1 MQAFTELSGPTLG
14 TWNAFWGAGLGASF
28 YILLRTQP
36 YLRDRAYDPRY
47 NAVYISRFITG
58 VIAGVILA
66 TAIGPALGKSLTSG
80 AGAALTPGVLAIVGG
95 FAAEAV
101 ELVLQ
106 RLVEILLAV
115 VRGDGS
121 AEVQAKL
128 SAAQRE
134 RNAKVDDQ
142 LTAAQSA
149 AVSGDLPEVRAAL
162 EKARKESRRLT

>member
-1 MQAFTELSGPTLG
+1 MELLQLNGSSLG
-14 TWNAFWGAGLGASF
+14 ALNAFWGAGLGASF

-36 YLRDRAYDPRY
+36 YLRDRSYDPRY

-66 TAIGPALGKSLTSG
+66 TAIGPALGKSLTTG

-106 RLVEILLAV
+106 RFVEILLAV

-121 AEVQAKL
+121 AEVQTKL
-128 SAAQRE
+128 SAVQRE
-134 RNAKVDDQ
+134 KNAKVEDR
-142 LTAAQSA
+142 LTQAQAAAAQGNMA
-149 AVSGDLPEVRAAL
+149 AVQDAL
-162 EKARKESRRLT
+162 DKARSESRKVT